1 MYLKL
6 LDIELW
12 VANIGGNLMITES
25 NILIWLNSIGF
36 SNTTIYNIMKF
47 YDDLTELWYCNLKD
61 LKNLGLIKEN
71 AIDKMNRHRNT
82 NYLEEL
88 LDDLNKHEIKTITI
102 LDKDYPNSLM
112 NIYDKPAVLYTKGN
126 YKLDSNLSIGIV
138 GSRKATAY
146 GKWACEKFT
155 KELVNLG
162 VTIVSG
168 LATGIDSIAHK
179 TVVENGGKTVGVLG
193 NGIDKIYPKNN
204 SELYKDVSN
213 NGLLISEF
221 PLGTEPLSFNFP
233 RRNRIIA
240 GLSYGIIV
248 IEAKEK
254 SGSLITAHHALE
266 QGKEI
271 FALPGNINSIYS
283 KGTNKL
289 IKDGAKPLL
298 SIDDIIEEIHDLQ
311 IKVSNTKTSGIDFSI
326 LSEDEA
332 NIIRIIQDGPVH
344 TDIIAL
350 KSGMDISNVVSILT
364 ILELKGYIKELS
376 GRIFTVC

>member
-47 YDDLTELWYCNLKD
+47 YNDLTELWYCNLKD

-112 NIYDKPAVLYTKGN
+112 NIYDKPVVLYTKGN

>member
-1 MYLKL
+1 
-6 LDIELW
+6 
-12 VANIGGNLMITES
+12 MITES